1 MQVKKYWLPCDN
13 KTITNVLLIGKARIH
28 GIDLMKVNAMV
39 NLDMVGRLNENLR
52 VLLES
57 NNYLIVL

>member
-1 MQVKKYWLPCDN
+1 MQVKKYWLPTDN